1 MKKQK
6 VHYMQMLRRRCWCCN
21 RGKLKESR
29 KIKGLYLL
37 GLLFW
42 LGLEKARRDLFG
54 SGGIS
59 KRMNGAMHGKRKL
72 LCIPKF
78 QIFCYIEF
86 SQRQS
91 LHIRV

>member
-1 MKKQK
+1 MFFLYAGYYSTVLVCRK
-6 VHYMQMLRRRCWCCN
+6 VFFMYIHLLSEIESVLRC
-21 RGKLKESR
+21 
-29 KIKGLYLL
+29 
-37 GLLFW
+37 
-42 LGLEKARRDLFG
+42 A
-54 SGGIS
+54 
-59 KRMNGAMHGKRKL
+59 HGKRKL

>member
-1 MKKQK
+1 MIKQK

-42 LGLEKARRDLFG
+42 LGLEKAGVRRFG
-54 SGGIS
+54 RPGGICLEAGELV
-59 KRMNGAMHGKRKL
+59 R
-72 LCIPKF
+72 
-78 QIFCYIEF
+78 E
-86 SQRQS
+86 
-91 LHIRV
+91 